1 MSGERGASVSQKWLL
16 GILTAV
22 LLSGGAGWMSYV
34 HSQLAVTAEEQLR
47 QRDANAEAKRDT
59 AVIKEKVERLER
71 DTKEIKEDQKEQG
84 KKLDEILRRV
94 R

>member
-1 MSGERGASVSQKWLL
+1 
-16 GILTAV
+16 
-22 LLSGGAGWMSYV
+22 MSYV